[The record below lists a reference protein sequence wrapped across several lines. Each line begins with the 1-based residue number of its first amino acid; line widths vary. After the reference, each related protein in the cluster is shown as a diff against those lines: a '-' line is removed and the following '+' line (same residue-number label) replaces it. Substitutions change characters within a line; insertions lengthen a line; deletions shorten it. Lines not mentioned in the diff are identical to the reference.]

1 MLENWRSLTE
11 CEPFIGPEGDYYY
24 IVVESDFLSPGVE
37 RDYRLDLAKPQGI
50 TKLLDFYGKKYD
62 LTTIM
67 DLVAVS
73 ETPDYFVSL
82 KPTVKMKVLVKI
94 PIYAFA
100 ALPDDLDSCD
110 INKPAEGF
118 FKAPISIYTYQQ
130 QIDFIVDAIESYTT
144 FMSRSSTFITNIN
157 IAAELK
163 RLKLVAD
170 VINRYLSIN
179 YINQDPSRY
188 NDCDPVI
195 DKILLIGYA
204 YDYTVAFALV
214 DDEQHTIG
222 YDCFINHEVLSHL
235 TTANYLINLEK
246 MFNELSNRDTN
257 NFDIFAFL
265 AKYTLP
271 TVVMGTKSIMS
282 DGTAIY
288 SEDGTTAGFA
298 DLAKILSLELNIN
311 LCKSSEELAE
321 EEGRIFDAE
330 TRANL
335 KRSQEQIQTFKGDNR
350 LSAPNVQALRTKFK
364 VLSAGG
370 RAAFPVIEPAS
381 ERKKKNIGVTDLW
394 VDEMG
399 KQWTHIGEEGYGAPG
414 VVFGKP
420 LDPENPEFSDPAVP
434 EEPLILRS
442 MLGEYRE
449 YAGADN
455 PGKAALKVL
464 YNDVLA
470 KIDLGCTINEAL
482 QCYLER
488 TIQLVGEQVT
498 DGDSDLGEVINASVT
513 LGKMVDAQCGFN
525 KCNGSPDVDVA
536 LGLPVFQGIRIPD
549 YFPTLDFL
557 ADAMNQALEQLY
569 AALVQALSS
578 AILRILTNSCQ
589 LIFDDIL
596 GEGTASASIK
606 DGFQDWIS
614 ESVGIDLSGCAD
626 LDDAEREICEAE
638 AWKNALTGAGGSGF
652 VGAIGNYVSRM
663 VASGYAA
670 WQDTGVSL
678 NLPIPPDIENYQDG
692 WKVEEKY
699 VTPEAIRDFL
709 AWTRAATE
717 DVNAVTSATEQ
728 MALAKGTASE
738 ETKEI
743 AFKCIQIRN
752 PDYASLFRNKYEF
765 ADLLEAIGRMVDP
778 KFLELVPEPTQST
791 PPDFCKLGDGSDAK
805 TLRSSILAEKD
816 PELDN
821 EAINEIINK
830 EVEHNTKKLIEIRQQ
845 LDAVL
850 NGKLAPDM
858 PPIFGTKNSLI
869 PSTPKVIDDTIRA
882 ASQGVFGPVKA
893 NFDHIGRIYGQLW
906 NKYLWHF
913 PDPEKIITA
922 PDLYENW
929 VTEGRLRAWVDETPA
944 GVLLEDNKWPEDP
957 DQTPTNLFNLIP
969 ASAIWIF
976 ARTNMSQTRLS
987 NRSTAT
993 QGWNI
998 GYKLP
1003 GIDAISSEPVMTEQ
1017 WSGVYEFN
1025 GHDRIDRYHWPNHF
1039 DVTYITHHVVY
1050 DKNNDEWVTL
1060 PANRYYIGGPLLAGN
1075 VWTSWTS
1082 PDKNDPFDYL
1092 FYGRDDHNLL
1102 SIAESMGFGEIEYD
1116 TVRNEGHIRGFL
1128 ENDTFTV
1135 YTDSSGQDWWPSNTV
1150 AWASNLAGDDDRGW
1164 IEEKLLEKIDIKVNY
1179 GNNRDTGGEWETIVE
1194 NKWWPWGEGGDEYI
1208 SLEWRREPGAV
1219 DDPRYNDDKSTY
1231 YTSYLRL
1238 TKRKAFEPLPG
1249 PVRPPGWTENLIEV
1263 TNNVSGRITPSGL
1276 VPPQEQVLIHQSD
1289 YTIGHDATNMAN
1301 HLLEP
1306 GSGVSQKVFGTSI
1319 DAEVLQ
1325 GTIFTAAEDGM
1336 YIFPSLINRDV
1347 DGDGDLTDDI
1357 PPSHIINESIYST
1370 IENKV
1375 LNVLQSYGPSI
1386 SNSYLGYDA
1395 GDNQERYEYYNT
1407 PSSGDLIAFPTLDPG
1422 NTTEHINTDTLFDD
1436 IMQWFTH
1443 HIAESDFFQGSFEP
1457 GEYAVLDVPM
1467 GKRGHWT
1474 VESKFDTLDL
1484 VVTDL
1489 LGFASVA
1496 ENTADLASK
1505 VLSLSVQST
1514 SQPKPSAFQLG
1525 GGSTEDEQPAIPAT
1539 KADITEQR
1547 QQEPYCDSLSAN
1559 RRASSI
1565 TSVIL
1570 LARTFILEKVL
1581 TAIQVFDSFDRSF
1594 MESEMFINSIYN
1606 AIESE
1611 LEKWR
1616 ESFPSYN
1623 GSIIKDVQ
1631 DTALKYYQILEFT
1644 GEETKQFTNGK
1655 AALMAIISEEIVS
1668 LKAQGGPID
1677 KALKLTKW
1685 NPRFTPRR
1693 SGTRLG
1699 AGLTASR
1706 KLIRTNPWDNFLTEQ
1721 IFGIVE
1727 LEERVGSSGTQTFNT
1742 GLANNGNDFLSKN
1755 TIVAGKYDDLTAT
1768 GHWVTEV
1775 QPLIDSL
1782 PYFHPKRKARPTF
1795 VFGKMKWEDYQ
1806 GTDSNNYGTSQKSN
1820 VYELGLYIVKPVNVI
1835 DPAPNPGG
1843 TGAEAKGSV
1852 TAGVDGWGDMHN
1864 KEIFKVRCEHDL
1876 AKTIMP
1882 QGGDKYVQPTA
1893 EEEEEIWASLKKQL
1907 WDTDEY
1913 KALFYG
1919 LYPIKEMVASL
1930 AIYQHAALT
1939 DTAVFPG
1946 EVAGIRLGDMLSKT
1960 KLAILQTLASS
1971 IYGGGKTVYKD
1982 PFLAEAGL
1990 NTTF

>member
-24 IVVESDFLSPGVE
+24 IVTESDFQSPGVDKE
-37 RDYRLDLAKPQGI
+37 NRLRTAKDWGI
-50 TKLLDFYGKKYD
+50 HKLLEFYGKKYVVD
-62 LTTIM
+62 DI
-67 DLVAVS
+67 VNIAAVS

-82 KPTVKMKVLVKI
+82 KPTVKMRVLVKV

-118 FKAPISIYTYQQ
+118 FKAPISIYTYQE
-130 QIDFIVDAIESYTT
+130 QIDFIVDAIESYTP

-214 DDEQHTIG
+214 DDDQHTIG

-298 DLAKILSLELNIN
+298 DLAKILSLELDIN
-311 LCKSSEELAE
+311 LCKSSAELAE
-321 EEGRIFDAE
+321 EEGRIFDAK

-370 RAAFPVIEPAS
+370 RAAFPVIEAAS
-381 ERKKKNIGVTDLW
+381 DRKKKNIGISALW
-394 VDEMG
+394 IDEAG
-399 KQWTHIGEEGYGAPG
+399 KLWTHVDTEEREGSAPG

-420 LDPENPEFSDPAVP
+420 LDPEDPEYNDPDVP

-442 MLGEYRE
+442 ELAAYRE
-449 YAGADN
+449 YAGTDN

-525 KCNGSPDVDVA
+525 KCNGSPDIDVA

-557 ADAMNQALEQLY
+557 ADTMNQALEQLY

-805 TLRSSILAEKD
+805 ALRSSILAEKD

-845 LDAVL
+845 LNAVL

-913 PDPEKIITA
+913 PDPEKLVFA
-922 PDLYENW
+922 PDIYENW
-929 VTEGRLRAWVDETPA
+929 VTGGRLRARVDQTPA
-944 GVLLEDNKWPEDP
+944 GVLLEDNKWPTDP

-969 ASAIWIF
+969 ASTIWIF
-976 ARTNMSQTRLS
+976 AHPDISQNRLS
-987 NRSTAT
+987 NRTGI
-993 QGWNI
+993 QGWNL

-1017 WSGVYEFN
+1017 WSDDFAFN
-1025 GHDRIDRYHWPNHF
+1025 GHGRINRYHRPNHF
-1039 DVTYITHHVVY
+1039 DVTYITHHVEY
-1050 DKNNDEWVTL
+1050 FDGDEEWVVL
-1060 PANRYYIGGPLLAGN
+1060 GANRTRNGFPIAGG
-1075 VWTSWTS
+1075 VWTAALPSRW
-1082 PDKNDPFDYL
+1082 DEFDHV
-1092 FYGRDDHNLL
+1092 FPGRDDHTLL
-1102 SIAESMGFGEIEYD
+1102 SIMQSMGFGEITYD
-1116 TVRNEGHIRGFL
+1116 TTRNEGHINGFGPS
-1128 ENDTFTV
+1128 ETFTL
-1135 YTDSSGQDWWPSNTV
+1135 YTDKSGTDWWPSSTA
-1150 AWASNLAGDDDRGW
+1150 AWAASQNQPDRGW
-1164 IEEKLLEKIDIKVNY
+1164 IEEKLLDKIDVKVNY
-1179 GNNRDTGGEWETIVE
+1179 GNNRDTGGNWETIVE
-1194 NKWWPWGEGGDEYI
+1194 NKWWPWGEAGDEYI
-1208 SLEWRREPGAV
+1208 SLEWRRSSGA
-1219 DDPRYNDDKSTY
+1219 DAWPIYDGDPKQT
-1231 YTSYLRL
+1231 THLRL
-1238 TKRKAFEPLPG
+1238 TLRRAYEPLPG

-1263 TNNVSGRITPSGL
+1263 TNNVQGRLTPGGT
-1276 VPPQEQVLIHQSD
+1276 VPTETVLIRHSD
-1289 YTIGHDATNMAN
+1289 YAIGNNATNMAN

-1306 GSGVSQKVFGTSI
+1306 GSGVSAVSFGTSI
-1319 DAEVLQ
+1319 NAEVLQ
-1325 GTIFTAAEDGM
+1325 GAIFTAAEDGM

-1395 GDNQERYEYYNT
+1395 GDNQERYEYSNT

-1422 NTTEHINTDTLFDD
+1422 NAIEHIQLDMLFDD
-1436 IMQWFTH
+1436 IMQWFVH

-1484 VVTDL
+1484 VVADL

-1496 ENTADLASK
+1496 EDTANLASK

-1514 SQPKPSAFQLG
+1514 SQPKPSAFDLG
-1525 GGSTEDEQPAIPAT
+1525 GGSTEVELPPTDAT
-1539 KADITEQR
+1539 KADIEQQR

-1616 ESFPSYN
+1616 ESFPAYN
-1623 GSIIKDVQ
+1623 GSILKDVQ
-1631 DTALKYYQILEFT
+1631 DTALRYYQILEFT

-1655 AALMAIISEEIVS
+1655 AALMAIISEEIIS
-1668 LKAQGGPID
+1668 LKAQQGPID
-1677 KALKLTKW
+1677 KALKLTQW
-1685 NPRFTPRR
+1685 NPRFAPRR
-1693 SGTRLG
+1693 PGAGLG
-1699 AGLTASR
+1699 AGLTASK

-1727 LEERVGSSGTQTFNT
+1727 LYEQVPNPPPVIPTYQTRILSYT
-1742 GLANNGNDFLSKN
+1742 DFLSKD
-1755 TIVAGKYDDLTAT
+1755 TIVAGKYNELINHGDWA
-1768 GHWVTEV
+1768 TEV

-1782 PYFHPKRKARPTF
+1782 PYFHPKRKGRPTF

-1806 GTDSNNYGTSQKSN
+1806 GTDSNNYGSSQKSN
-1820 VYELGLYIVKPVNVI
+1820 VYELGLYIVHPTVNVTPATNPNG
-1835 DPAPNPGG
+1835 DPAERNG
-1843 TGAEAKGSV
+1843 TISV
-1852 TAGVDGWGDMHN
+1852 ITDGFDMHN

-1876 AKTIMP
+1876 TKTIIP